1 MIRLIIYLI
10 FIITCKQTVYSN
22 EVDKY
27 SKCSWAN
34 TYAPCVKIEKK
45 LTNSSNLNEKFVN
58 KHIITKEKID
68 EIGATDMVD
77 VLKTVP
83 GINLTQSGPSGQ
95 QTSVFFRGT
104 GSNHTLVMING
115 IPINDQST
123 TQGLHDFGVE
133 FIQTIQQIEVYP
145 GSSGTHFGTNA
156 IGGAIN
162 IILSGDYVNKFNI
175 SGDKD
180 KNYNLSSNNTI
191 FKDDSTFN
199 LKLGV
204 VKKENISAIQGA
216 EEDEDKVQNYSA
228 NINHEKFIST
238 GTKFFNTI
246 YLRQTLAE
254 YDGSSTNQTGY
265 KSDNKMMTLQSG
277 FNNFKSNSN
286 SNVAFYY
293 TKYDREYDERGTIDN
308 YYSNVVGTKYDYSSK
323 LNQKFSYGFGA
334 DYKYEWGKFNNRGSY
349 QASTKGN
356 VDNFAV
362 FGNIGF
368 EFLENTFLSF
378 FARNDD
384 HKQSGDNSSYKLGLN
399 KEFEKFTIGFARM
412 TGLRNPSLYELY
424 GTDSF
429 GFSGNRDLEPEKSLT
444 NEINLTFQP
453 NNSFKL
459 STNLFRSN
467 INNNIEYSGGKYI
480 NDFDYI
486 DLNQSGVE
494 NILEYKTSNSNYS
507 FFSTFLSS
515 KKENGSDQLRR
526 PEKSYGFNFNRTF
539 FKNYSNEFNL
549 NLNYKHYGKHFDTH
563 SSNFSTIEMD
573 STDIANLNL
582 IKKFNGVYGY
592 IKIENLLNETYQ
604 RPHGYN
610 QEKRDL
616 TFGLNY
622 KY

>member
-1 MIRLIIYLI
+1 MSRLIIYLI
-10 FIITCKQTVYSN
+10 FIITYKQTVYSI

-27 SKCSWAN
+27 SECSWAN
-34 TYAPCVKIEKK
+34 SSAPCVKIEKK
-45 LTNSSNLNEKFVN
+45 LTNSSNLNEKFIN
-58 KHIITKEKID
+58 KHIITKEKIN
-68 EIGATDMVD
+68 EIGATDIVD

-95 QTSVFFRGT
+95 QTSVFLRGA

-145 GSSGTHFGTNA
+145 GSSGTHFGTSA

-180 KNYNLSSNNTI
+180 KNYSLSSNNTI
-191 FKDDSTFN
+191 FKDNSTFN
-199 LKLGV
+199 FKLGV
-204 VKKENISAIQGA
+204 IKKENISARIGT

-238 GTKFFNTI
+238 GEKFFNTI
-246 YLRQTLAE
+246 YLRQTIAE

-265 KSDNKMMTLQSG
+265 RGDNKMMTLQSG
-277 FNNFKSNSN
+277 LNNFKSNSN
-286 SNVAFYY
+286 RDIVFYY
-293 TKYDREYDERGTIDN
+293 TKYDREYDERGTTDN

-334 DYKYEWGKFNNRGSY
+334 DYKYEWGKFDNRGSY

-362 FGNIGF
+362 FGNFGF
-368 EFLENTFLSF
+368 EFLRNTYLSF
-378 FARNDD
+378 FVRNDD
-384 HKQSGDNSSYKLGLN
+384 HKQSGDNSSYKLGIN
-399 KEFEKFTIGFARM
+399 KVFEKFTIGFARM

-424 GTDSF
+424 GTDNF

-444 NEINLTFQP
+444 NEVNFTFQP

-480 NDFDYI
+480 NDSDDI
-486 DLNQSGVE
+486 DLNQSGIE
-494 NILEYKTSNSNYS
+494 NVIEYKTLNTSYS

-526 PEKSYGFNFNRTF
+526 PEKSYGLNFNRTF
-539 FKNYSNEFNL
+539 FKNYTNEFYL
-549 NLNYKHYGKHFDTH
+549 SLNYKHYGKHFDTH
-563 SSNFSTIEMD
+563 ISNFSTIEMD
-573 STDIANLNL
+573 STDIVNLKL
-582 IKKFNGVYGY
+582 SKKFNEVYGY
-592 IKIENLLNETYQ
+592 IKIDNLLNENYQ
-604 RPHGYN
+604 RPHGFN
-610 QEKRDL
+610 QEKRYL
-616 TFGLNY
+616 TAGFNY

>member
-1 MIRLIIYLI
+1 MLRLVIYIILIITYQQ
-10 FIITCKQTVYSN
+10 FVYSD
-22 EVDKY
+22 EAEKY
-27 SKCSWAN
+27 LNCSWAN
-34 TYAPCVKIEKK
+34 SSTPCIKIEKR
-45 LTNSSNLNEKFVN
+45 LTNSSNLNERFVN
-58 KHIITKEKID
+58 KYIITKEKIN
-68 EIGATDMVD
+68 EIGAVDVVD

-95 QTSVFFRGT
+95 QTSVFLRGT
-104 GSNHTLVMING
+104 DSNHTLVMING

-133 FIQTIQQIEVYP
+133 FIQTIEQIEVYP
-145 GSSGTHFGTNA
+145 GSSGTHFGTSA

-180 KNYNLSSNNTI
+180 KNYSLFSNNT
-191 FKDDSTFN
+191 FFNNDSTFN
-199 LKLGV
+199 FKLGV
-204 VKKENISAIQGA
+204 VKKENISARQGT
-216 EEDEDKVQNYSA
+216 EEDKDKVQNYSA

-246 YLRQTLAE
+246 YLRQTLAD

-265 KSDNKMMTLQSG
+265 KGDNRMMTLQSG
-277 FNNFKSNSN
+277 LNNFKSNSN
-286 SNVAFYY
+286 ADIVLYY
-293 TKYDREYDERGTIDN
+293 TKYDREYDERGTLDN
-308 YYSNVVGTKYDYSSK
+308 YYSNLVGSKYNHSFK

-334 DYKYEWGKFNNRGSY
+334 DYKYEWGKFDNRGSY

-362 FGNIGF
+362 FGNFGF
-368 EFLENTFLSF
+368 EFFRNTFLSF

-384 HKQSGDNSSYKLGLN
+384 HKQSGNNSSYKLSLN
-399 KEFEKFTIGFARM
+399 KEFEKFTIGMARM

-424 GTDSF
+424 GTDNF
-429 GFSGNRDLEPEKSLT
+429 GFSGNKDLEPEKSFT
-444 NEINLTFQP
+444 NEFSLTFQP
-453 NNSFKL
+453 NNNFKL
-459 STNLFRSN
+459 LTNLFRSN
-467 INNNIEYSGGKYI
+467 IYNNIEYVSGKYI
-480 NDFDYI
+480 NDTDDI
-486 DLNQSGVE
+486 DLNQSGIE
-494 NILEYKTSNSNYS
+494 SIIEYKTLNTRYS

-539 FKNYSNEFNL
+539 FKNDANEFNL

-563 SSNFSTIEMD
+563 SSNFSTIKMD
-573 STDIANLNL
+573 STDIVNLKFT
-582 IKKFNGVYGY
+582 KKFNNIFGH
-592 IKIENLLNETYQ
+592 IKIDNLFNETYQ

-610 QEKRDL
+610 QEKRYL
-616 TFGLNY
+616 TIGFNY

>member
-10 FIITCKQTVYSN
+10 FIITYKQTVYSN

-34 TYAPCVKIEKK
+34 THAPCVKIEKK

-68 EIGATDMVD
+68 EIGATDIVD

-83 GINLTQSGPSGQ
+83 GINVTQSGPSGQ
-95 QTSVFFRGT
+95 QTSVFLRGT

-180 KNYNLSSNNTI
+180 KNYSLSSNNTI

-199 LKLGV
+199 FKLGV
-204 VKKENISAIQGA
+204 VKKENISARQGM

-238 GTKFFNTI
+238 ETKFFNTI

-265 KSDNKMMTLQSG
+265 KGDNKMMNLQSG

-286 SNVAFYY
+286 SNIVFYY

-308 YYSNVVGTKYDYSSK
+308 YYSNVVGTKYDYSYK

-334 DYKYEWGKFNNRGSY
+334 DYKYEWGKFDNRGSY

-368 EFLENTFLSF
+368 EFLGNTFLSF
-378 FARNDD
+378 FARNDY

-424 GTDSF
+424 GTDNF
-429 GFSGNRDLEPEKSLT
+429 GFSGNRDLKPEKSLT
-444 NEINLTFQP
+444 NEINLIFQP

-467 INNNIEYSGGKYI
+467 INNNIKYSGGKYI
-480 NDFDYI
+480 NDSYYI

-494 NILEYKTSNSNYS
+494 NIVEYKTSNSNYS

-526 PEKSYGFNFNRTF
+526 PEKIYGFNFNRTF
-539 FKNYSNEFNL
+539 FKNYTNEFNL
-549 NLNYKHYGKHFDTH
+549 SLNYKHYGKHFDTH
-563 SSNFSTIEMD
+563 SSNFSKIEMD
-573 STDIANLNL
+573 STDITNLKL
-582 IKKFNGVYGY
+582 IKKFNEVYGY

-610 QEKRDL
+610 QEKRYL
-616 TFGLNY
+616 TVGLNY

>member
-1 MIRLIIYLI
+1 MLRLFIYLI
-10 FIITCKQTVYSN
+10 VIITNHQFVFSSET
-22 EVDKY
+22 DKY

-34 TYAPCVKIEKK
+34 SSTPCVKIEKR
-45 LTNSSNLNEKFVN
+45 LNNSSYFNEKFVN
-58 KHIITKEKID
+58 KYIVTKEKID
-68 EIGATDMVD
+68 EIGATNIVD
-77 VLKTVP
+77 VLKTIP

-95 QTSVFFRGT
+95 QTSVFLRGT

-162 IILSGDYVNKFNI
+162 IILSGDYVNQFNI

-180 KNYNLSSNNTI
+180 KNYSLSSNNTI
-191 FKDDSTFN
+191 FKNDSIFN
-199 LKLGV
+199 FKLGV
-204 VKKENISAIQGA
+204 VKKENISARQGT
-216 EEDEDKVQNYSA
+216 EEDKDKVQNYSV

-238 GTKFFNTI
+238 RTKLFNTI
-246 YLRQTLAE
+246 FLRQTLAE

-265 KSDNKMMTLQSG
+265 KGDNKMMTLQSG
-277 FNNFKSNSN
+277 LNNFKSNSN
-286 SNVAFYY
+286 GDFVFYF

-308 YYSNVVGTKYDYSSK
+308 YYSNVVGSKYNYSSK

-334 DYKYEWGKFNNRGSY
+334 DYKYEWGKFDNRGSY

-362 FGNIGF
+362 FGNFGF
-368 EFLENTFLSF
+368 EFLRNTFLSF

-384 HKQSGDNSSYKLGLN
+384 HKQTGNNYSYKLGLN
-399 KEFEKFTIGFARM
+399 KVFEKFTIGLARM

-424 GTDSF
+424 GTDNF
-429 GFSGNRDLEPEKSLT
+429 GFSGNRDLKPEKSQT
-444 NEINLTFQP
+444 DEINLTYQS
-453 NNSFKL
+453 NNNLTL

-467 INNNIEYSGGKYI
+467 INNNIEYLNGKYI
-480 NDFDYI
+480 NDSDNI
-486 DLNQSGVE
+486 NLNQNGIE
-494 NILEYKTSNSNYS
+494 NVIEYKASNTRYS

-515 KKENGSDQLRR
+515 KKEDGSDQLRR

-539 FKNYSNEFNL
+539 FKSDINEFNL
-549 NLNYKHYGKHFDTH
+549 NINYKHYGKHFDTH
-563 SSNFSTIEMD
+563 SSNFNTIEMD
-573 STDIANLNL
+573 STDIVNLSLN
-582 IKKFNGVYGY
+582 KKFNYILGY
-592 IKIENLLNETYQ
+592 IKIDNLFDQTYQ

-610 QEKRDL
+610 QEKRYL
-616 TFGLNY
+616 TIGFNY

>member
-1 MIRLIIYLI
+1 MLRLVIYIILIITYQQ
-10 FIITCKQTVYSN
+10 FVYSD
-22 EVDKY
+22 EAEKY
-27 SKCSWAN
+27 LNCSWAN
-34 TYAPCVKIEKK
+34 SSTPCIKIEKR
-45 LTNSSNLNEKFVN
+45 LTNSSNLNERFVN
-58 KHIITKEKID
+58 KYIITKERIN
-68 EIGATDMVD
+68 EIGAVDVVD

-95 QTSVFFRGT
+95 QTSVFLRGT
-104 GSNHTLVMING
+104 DSNHTLVMING

-133 FIQTIQQIEVYP
+133 FIQTIEQIEVYP
-145 GSSGTHFGTNA
+145 GSSGTHFGTSA

-180 KNYNLSSNNTI
+180 KNYSLFSNNT
-191 FKDDSTFN
+191 FFNNDSTFN
-199 LKLGV
+199 FKLGV
-204 VKKENISAIQGA
+204 VKKENISARQGT
-216 EEDEDKVQNYSA
+216 EEDKDKVQNYTA

-246 YLRQTLAE
+246 YLRQTLAD

-265 KSDNKMMTLQSG
+265 KGDNRMMTLQSG
-277 FNNFKSNSN
+277 LNNFKSNSN
-286 SNVAFYY
+286 ADIVLYY
-293 TKYDREYDERGTIDN
+293 TKYDREYDEKSTLDN
-308 YYSNVVGTKYDYSSK
+308 YYSNVVGSKYDYTFK

-334 DYKYEWGKFNNRGSY
+334 DYKYEWGKFDNRGSY

-362 FGNIGF
+362 FGNFGF
-368 EFLENTFLSF
+368 EFFRNTFLSF

-384 HKQSGDNSSYKLGLN
+384 HKQSGNNSSYKLSLN
-399 KEFEKFTIGFARM
+399 KEFEKFTIGMARM

-424 GTDSF
+424 GTDNF
-429 GFSGNRDLEPEKSLT
+429 GFSGNKDLEPEKSFT
-444 NEINLTFQP
+444 NEFSLTFQP
-453 NNSFKL
+453 NNNFKL
-459 STNLFRSN
+459 LTNLFRSN
-467 INNNIEYSGGKYI
+467 INNNIEYVSGKYI
-480 NDFDYI
+480 NDTDDI

-494 NILEYKTSNSNYS
+494 SIIEYKTLNTRYS

-539 FKNYSNEFNL
+539 FKNDANEFNL

-563 SSNFSTIEMD
+563 SSNFSTIKMD
-573 STDIANLNL
+573 STDIVNLKFT
-582 IKKFNGVYGY
+582 KKFNNIFGH
-592 IKIENLLNETYQ
+592 IKIDNLFNETYQ

-610 QEKRDL
+610 QEKRYL
-616 TFGLNY
+616 TIGFNY

>member
-1 MIRLIIYLI
+1 
-10 FIITCKQTVYSN
+10 
-22 EVDKY
+22 
-27 SKCSWAN
+27 
-34 TYAPCVKIEKK
+34 
-45 LTNSSNLNEKFVN
+45 
-58 KHIITKEKID
+58 
-68 EIGATDMVD
+68 
-77 VLKTVP
+77 
-83 GINLTQSGPSGQ
+83 
-95 QTSVFFRGT
+95 
-104 GSNHTLVMING
+104 MING

-145 GSSGTHFGTNA
+145 GSSGTHFGTSA

-180 KNYNLSSNNTI
+180 KNYSLSSNNTI
-191 FKDDSTFN
+191 FKDNSTFN
-199 LKLGV
+199 FKLGV
-204 VKKENISAIQGA
+204 VKKENISARQGT
-216 EEDEDKVQNYSA
+216 EEDKDKVQNYSA

-265 KSDNKMMTLQSG
+265 KGDNRMMTLQSG
-277 FNNFKSNSN
+277 LNNFKSNSN
-286 SNVAFYY
+286 ADIVLYY
-293 TKYDREYDERGTIDN
+293 TTYDREYDERGTLDN
-308 YYSNVVGTKYDYSSK
+308 YYSNVLGSKYDYSSK

-334 DYKYEWGKFNNRGSY
+334 DYKYEWGKFDNRGSY

-356 VDNFAV
+356 IDNLAV
-362 FGNIGF
+362 FGNFGF
-368 EFLENTFLSF
+368 EFLRNTFLSF

-384 HKQSGDNSSYKLGLN
+384 HKRSGDNSSYKLSLN
-399 KEFEKFTIGFARM
+399 KVFEKFSIGLARM

-424 GTDSF
+424 GTDNF
-429 GFSGNRDLEPEKSLT
+429 GYSGNRDLEPEKSLT
-444 NEINLTFQP
+444 NEINLSFQP
-453 NNSFKL
+453 NNNFTL

-480 NDFDYI
+480 NDTDDV

-494 NILEYKTSNSNYS
+494 NVIEYKSSNTKYS

-526 PEKSYGFNFNRTF
+526 PEKSYGFNINRTF
-539 FKNYSNEFNL
+539 FKNDINEFNL
-549 NLNYKHYGKHFDTH
+549 SLNYKHYGKHFDTH

-573 STDIANLNL
+573 STDIADLSL
-582 IKKFNGVYGY
+582 SKKFNDILTY
-592 IKIENLLNETYQ
+592 IKIDNLFDETYQ

-610 QEKRDL
+610 QEKRYL
-616 TFGLNY
+616 TLGFNY